1 LAAATIP
8 AHLVRMLSNVTPRV
22 ADTFVDTQRINGL
35 AATFKTAPLDLNT
48 VSTILPGEY
57 DVVLAL
63 SVLHHITLRRGIDYV
78 KQLVAERLARIP
90 IRIVELAHRDK
101 DVNFAW
107 RESLPEDPLGIFSA
121 CPHIRVHR
129 LGDFSS
135 HLSSSVRP
143 MYLITR

>member
-1 LAAATIP
+1 
-8 AHLVRMLSNVTPRV
+8 MLSNVTPRV

-48 VSTILPGEY
+48 VSTNLPGEY
-57 DVVLAL
+57 DVALAL
-63 SVLHHITLRRGIDYV
+63 SVLHHITLRRGIDNV
-78 KQLVAERLARIP
+78 KQLVAELLACIP
-90 IRIVELAHRDK
+90 ILVVELAHRDEG
-101 DVNFAW
+101 VNFAW